1 MKKFWNLMLVALVML
16 GAAACTETS
25 DSVDVK
31 AETECLSFYA
41 EISNEATRADL
52 KYDAENKVWNT
63 VWEGNETIMAY
74 HYIGDDVVG
83 YKFVNSESEPNKFTC
98 SDENVKSILGG
109 VVTLKYDPDFYSDL
123 GKKGVVTQDEFENF
137 DNAQPIK
144 LQAINSFLHYTY
156 NGTGS
161 VTITLDNNHEEKK
174 PTFFYTSED
183 QYTNSITRTQTG
195 ENWVS
200 VVPNMY
206 VEEAVLA
213 YYIDGVKC
221 KETIINWSAGKIY
234 NLGELTLP
242 YAVSAKWG
250 IAGAFNGWT
259 AGTPEPLYEVG
270 DMLVAYNLTKLNEGF
285 KFVQDKGW
293 DGAKGSKTEAAVA
306 SGEWLYSGDNDIKA
320 ADASAYD
327 VYFVPS
333 RSMYCI
339 VAAGSAAPE
348 LPAVE
353 PIVWSL
359 AGSFNNWGDT
369 LMTATDAANLFVA
382 KAVELK
388 SGDEIKVKDSKTWD
402 TSYGGGINNLEANKW
417 MKAYFNGSNVVV
429 AKSGSYDVYF
439 EYAEGAEYS
448 KLYLVE
454 ADGDYTATVEQTE
467 NGTLVPDGG
476 DEPEQPEVPEEVTI
490 GLVGSFQD
498 WNVASPMP
506 MEYVGDGWIVASG
519 IELYKTD
526 EFKFVN
532 GTSWDLNYGSK
543 DAVLVAESGK
553 EYTLVSD
560 GGQNIKVNT
569 NGKFDIYFNI
579 TSKNFKYECVEKYD
593 ITVNITIDNKANWSP
608 LYIHLEENGVAI
620 TPAEGALVENNKYAV
635 SGDYI
640 GSTLTCKFTSV
651 SKTSDVMSVTI
662 SKTGATVTLEE
673 TVVKLYFKL
682 DTSNSKQWWGATS
695 KIHVWNTGTSFDTSW
710 PGNTMTNEGN
720 YTWSIIVPS
729 ELVGKKINYL
739 IHNGNGWKSKDSTVI
754 IKAEG
759 VTVTG
764 SSIGIN

>member
-31 AETECLSFYA
+31 AETEGLSFYA
-41 EISNEATRADL
+41 EISNDATRADL
-52 KYDAENKVWNT
+52 EYDAENKVWNT

-620 TPAEGALVENNKYAV
+620 TPAEGALVENSKYAV

-739 IHNGNGWKSKDSTVI
+739 IHNGNGWQSKDSTVT

>member
-16 GAAACTETS
+16 GAAACTETNE
-25 DSVDVK
+25 SVDASK
-31 AETECLSFYA
+31 ESLSFYA
-41 EISNEATRADL
+41 EISNDATRADL
-52 KYDAENKVWNT
+52 EYDEQNKNWKT
-63 VWEGNETIMAY
+63 VWEGNETI
-74 HYIGDDVVG
+74 VVKNASQV
-83 YKFVNSESEPNKFTC
+83 YNFVNSAEEPAKFTC
-98 SDENVKSILGG
+98 TEAGVSQLVGQSVNISIASAEQSKVGKRG
-109 VVTLKYDPDFYSDL
+109 VTVSVD
-123 GKKGVVTQDEFENF
+123 VEAF
-137 DNAQPIK
+137 DNSKTIK
-144 LQAINSFLHYTY
+144 LEATNSFLRYTY
-156 NGTGS
+156 NGEGKVALTLTYEGGQAFVYNEGQAYDS
-161 VTITLDNNHEEKK
+161 VEFEGVK
-174 PTFFYTSED
+174 
-183 QYTNSITRTQTG
+183 G
-195 ENWVS
+195 ENFVS
-200 VVPNMY
+200 FNAPA
-206 VEEAVLA
+206 EGAEAELA
-213 YYIDGVKC
+213 YSIDGMEC
-221 KETIINWSAGKIY
+221 KRKAINVFAGKVY

-270 DMLVAYNLTKLNEGF
+270 DMLVAYNLTKLNDGF

-293 DGAKGSKTEAAVA
+293 DGAKGSKNQDAVA
-306 SGEWLYSGDNDIKA
+306 SGEWLYSGEYDIKT

-339 VAAGSAAPE
+339 VAAGSTAPE

-382 KAVELK
+382 KNVELK

-454 ADGDYTATVEQTE
+454 ADGDYTAAVEQTE

-608 LYIHLEENGVAI
+608 LYIHLEESGVAI

-640 GSTLTCKFTSV
+640 GSTLTCKFTSG

-682 DTSNSKQWWGATS
+682 NTSNSKQWWGATS

-739 IHNGNGWKSKDSTVI
+739 IHNGNGWQSKDSTVT